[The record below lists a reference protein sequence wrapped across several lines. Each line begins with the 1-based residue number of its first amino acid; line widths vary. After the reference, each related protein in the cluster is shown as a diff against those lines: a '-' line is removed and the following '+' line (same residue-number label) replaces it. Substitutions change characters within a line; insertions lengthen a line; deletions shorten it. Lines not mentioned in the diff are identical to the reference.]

1 MTMYV
6 IYHDP
11 GCVYSLIC
19 LAILRSKKVN
29 YKKVK
34 YLKEPLT
41 LETIQDLIKKLNIT
55 AVDLV
60 REDHPDW
67 KKFYSHLE
75 LTEEEIIHLMLENH
89 GLITRPIIVNENQAV
104 IGRPP
109 KKVIGMIDASRSNVA
124 NYTNKNAILS

>member
-1 MTMYV
+1 MYV

-11 GCVYSLIC
+11 GCVYSVIC

-41 LETIQDLIKKLNIT
+41 LETIKDLIQKLNIR
-55 AVDLV
+55 AIDLV
-60 REDHPDW
+60 RDDHPCWEKYYKD
-67 KKFYSHLE
+67 LD
-75 LTEEEIIHLMLENH
+75 LTQDEVIHLLLENH
-89 GLITRPIIVNENQAV
+89 GLIKRPIIVNGDQAV

-109 KKVIGMIDASRSNVA
+109 KKVIRMIRA
-124 NYTNKNAILS
+124 NQPDIAKNNRIKTIVP

>member
-1 MTMYV
+1 MYV

-41 LETIQDLIKKLNIT
+41 LEVIQDLIKKLNIS
-55 AVDLV
+55 AVDLI
-60 REDHPDW
+60 RQDHPDW
-67 KKFYSHLE
+67 KKCYKHLD
-75 LTEEEIIHLMLENH
+75 LTEEEVIHLMLENH
-89 GLITRPIIVNENQAV
+89 GLITRPIIVNGDQAV

-109 KKVIGMIDASRSNVA
+109 KKVISMINNDTNCITD
-124 NYTNKNAILS
+124 YTNKNTILS

>member
-1 MTMYV
+1 MYI

-29 YKKVK
+29 YNKVE

-41 LETIQDLIKKLNIT
+41 FETIKDLLKKLNIS

-60 REDHPDW
+60 RKNHPDW
-67 KKFYSHLE
+67 KKCYQHLE
-75 LTEEEIIHLMLENH
+75 LTEEEIIHLLLENK
-89 GLITRPIIVNENQAV
+89 GFITRPIIVNGNQAV

-109 KKVIGMIDASRSNVA
+109 QKVINLLGKSGDGVT
-124 NYTNKNAILS
+124 NYVNNNTVLS

>member
-1 MTMYV
+1 MYV

-29 YKKVK
+29 YKKVQ

-41 LETIQDLIKKLNIT
+41 LETIQSLIEKLNIS
-55 AVDLV
+55 AVDLI
-60 REDHPDW
+60 REDHPEW
-67 KKFYSHLE
+67 KKFYKHLA

-89 GLITRPIIVNENQAV
+89 GLITRPIIVNDNQAV

-109 KKVIGMIDASRSNVA
+109 KKVIRLIKNNKKSVSN
-124 NYTNKNAILS
+124 YINKNAILS